1 MKFMREQAA
10 STRVNRP
17 RKANTAANNPFKAP
31 APRKAAA
38 RPKPAHLPGEA
49 ARSFASQP
57 APDVLV
63 VPSDELNAIDRA
75 AGPPPAKTVGAA
87 VTSGPGVQ
95 LVNAEKF
102 NDIDRKADESPWL
115 PAATARSGD
124 APNHSEQANPSWL
137 RWIWSALAGTLTALA
152 SAVHQLTG

>member
-1 MKFMREQAA
+1 M
-10 STRVNRP
+10 
-17 RKANTAANNPFKAP
+17 
-31 APRKAAA
+31 
-38 RPKPAHLPGEA
+38 
-49 ARSFASQP
+49 
-57 APDVLV
+57 

-95 LVNAEKF
+95 LVDAEEF
-102 NDIDRKADESPWL
+102 NDIDRKADESPRL
-115 PAATARSGD
+115 PAAAERSGD

-152 SAVHQLTG
+152 SAVHQLIG